1 MPDITFKEEDY
12 AGLPTEL
19 NGKTPAEIAAYYERK
34 ATERPSTQPPTNPPN
49 GKLTTAEL
57 YSDPAAAIAKVAPT
71 REELASSNT
80 TLIEAAEL
88 VAKSKHS
95 DWDSFVAEIK
105 AIMAKCTPEAQ
116 RDSQMWETVYYQIKG
131 HKTDELV
138 KAAAT
143 APNAPGGE
151 PPTNPGAP
159 APAEEGLRFP
169 EGMETKGEALL
180 EGLDVSRDGY
190 LSARKRI
197 EQGEWPLTMNNIKRR

>member
-1 MPDITFKEEDY
+1 MPDTTFKEEDY

-19 NGKTPAEIAAYYERK
+19 NGKSPAEIAAYYESK
-34 ATERPSTQPPTNPPN
+34 ATERSPTQPPTNPPN
-49 GKLTTAEL
+49 GKLTAADL
-57 YSDPAAAIAKVAPT
+57 YTDPAAAIARVAPT

-88 VAKSKHS
+88 VAKSKHP
-95 DWDSFVAEIK
+95 DWDDFAADVK
-105 AIMAKCTPEAQ
+105 TIMAKCTPEAQ
-116 RDSQMWETVYYQIKG
+116 RDSQMWETAYYNIKG

-151 PPTNPGAP
+151 PPTAPGAP

-169 EGMETKGEALL
+169 EGMETKGKALL

-197 EQGEWPLTMNNIKRR
+197 EQGEWPLTMSNIKRR